1 MPPDTITSEAAFRR
15 GIAQF
20 NAGEFWEAHESWEVV
35 WLPAAEP
42 DKIFLQG
49 IIQVSAGFHHHR
61 RGNPAGARSLLRRGL
76 AKLER
81 FPASYR
87 GIWVEDLRRAS
98 RRWLVAIEADSGT
111 FPESFPVIRPAI
123 LPAIFDDP

>member
-1 MPPDTITSEAAFRR
+1 VTSLPHNSATDDAAFRR

-20 NAGEFWEAHESWEVV
+20 NAGEFWEAHESWEVI

-42 DKIFLQG
+42 DKTFLQG

-76 AKLER
+76 AKLEG
-81 FPASYR
+81 FPAGYR
-87 GIWVEDLRRAS
+87 GIALQELRQAAQ
-98 RRWLVAIEADSGT
+98 RWLEAIESGGGAFPQS
-111 FPESFPVIRPAI
+111 FPEIRAGPQ
-123 LPAIFDDP
+123 L